1 MPPPSGHILK
11 QPKICSRSVFPPCA
25 SNNQKNKPQLLLLPN
40 VTTFFFKSNFVI
52 IIFREIFEGLTFT
65 ICFRTFAGQITG
77 WTVSRVDWR
86 LPKTDYDPDKGGV
99 WQLMLQSETICSIV
113 SSHTYTHYS
122 HLYVICIFLY
132 IRSMM
137 NIYSKQPKSCK
148 IHFEQKPFHWEQ
160 LVTLGDLPCCAK
172 MACCPW
178 WPWRSRAANR
188 ESQGAGPRRQSGTMS
203 PKAQSLGF
211 KTTKVRKSL
220 FFHEEFFFRSWGGTF
235 FFCVWNVFGVF
246 PPGKKSG
253 VLGKNNVFVAFGR
266 KTWMFLLVTG

>member
-1 MPPPSGHILK
+1 MLFLIATLTCGTSGDWNPGKWLIHWAQPSWSSH
-11 QPKICSRSVFPPCA
+11 ICSRSVFPLVLPTIKKQA
-25 SNNQKNKPQLLLLPN
+25 TTSVLPN
-40 VTTFFFKSNFVI
+40 VTCFFFSSNFLITVL
-52 IIFREIFEGLTFT
+52 FSQKFLTEGLTFT
-65 ICFRTFAGQITG
+65 ICFRKFAGQITG

-86 LPKTDYDPDKGGV
+86 LPKTDYDPDTGGV
-99 WQLMLQSETICSIV
+99 WQLMLQNERICSIM
-113 SSHTYTHYS
+113 SSYTYTHYK

-211 KTTKVRKSL
+211 KTTKVRKSFVFVLEGVL
-220 FFHEEFFFRSWGGTF
+220 FFLCLNCF
-235 FFCVWNVFGVF
+235 
-246 PPGKKSG
+246 
-253 VLGKNNVFVAFGR
+253 
-266 KTWMFLLVTG
+266 WMFLVFSTRKKIRSSW